1 MLEKIGKEMREYA
14 IAHPRLNN
22 ENIGDYQHRLTGDL
36 VITLFLDRQHF
47 WRLSLAREGKA
58 PSATEVKTVRRDF
71 GVLEDAVESQH
82 TNGAWQIVRLAWK
95 EAAQEPLFEVS
106 PKETETYYNA
116 D

>member
-1 MLEKIGKEMREYA
+1 MLEKIARKMRDYA

-22 ENIGDYQHRLTGDL
+22 EPIGDYQHELTGKL
-36 VITLFLDRQHF
+36 VITLFLDRQYF

-71 GVLEDAVESQH
+71 GVMEDATETVH
-82 TNGAWQIVRLAWK
+82 TNGSWQIVRLTWK
-95 EAAQEPLFEVS
+95 EASQQSLFKVL
-106 PKETETYYNA
+106 PKEQETYYTT